1 MASQKQIQ
9 RIQEMEACLDRAA
22 AAITD
27 FDRALEDFEGV
38 QKDYQ
43 RLSDYYGSDLWM
55 KDYEAD
61 EKGKL
66 PPALK
71 RGVLSEDTVYD
82 LILQYRDLNR
92 RMLWLV
98 STALDSDML

>member
-1 MASQKQIQ
+1 MATQKQIQ

-22 AAITD
+22 AAIAG
-27 FDRALEDFEGV
+27 FDRALEDFENA

-82 LILQYRDLNR
+82 LILQYRDLGR
-92 RMLWLV
+92 RMLRLV